1 MLWRSSPSV
10 KSIEGSPMAFNRV
23 AGCVFLFVLLAGAL
37 SAITNVTTASQ
48 SNFARWSPT
57 YGPASITTQGG
68 NISWINITAAYQLT
82 AKWADLFGTVTGAN
96 IILAAAGD
104 TTNYVYRWNA
114 TSATKGVVCVSEG
127 SSFPS
132 STLSSANLTDING
145 LWSLTTIDNAT
156 NTYNTTFT
164 SVNISSQTLF
174 NANGSRLQ
182 GQSTFTDAAIYNGTT
197 GSKGNYA
204 FCTNISSSGKN
215 YNNVAVNYELLVPTT
230 PSSTETYNLYLE
242 IQT

>member
-156 NTYNTTFT
+156 NTYNTTST
-164 SVNISSQTLF
+164 INVSNQLVTA
-174 NANGSRLQ
+174 NASRLQ
-182 GQSTFTDAAIYNGTT
+182 SSSTFTDVAIYNGTL
-197 GSKGNYA
+197 GSKNNYA
-204 FCTNISSSGKN
+204 FCTNISGGTN
-215 YNNVAVNYELLVPTT
+215 YNGVSANYDLLVP
-230 PSSTETYNLYLE
+230 SSSGTNEPYYLFWE
-242 IQT
+242 VQT

>member
-1 MLWRSSPSV
+1 ML
-10 KSIEGSPMAFNRV
+10 MAFHRI
-23 AGCVFLFVLLAGAL
+23 AGCIFMFALLAGAA
-37 SAITNVTTASQ
+37 SAITNVTSVNQA
-48 SNFARWSPT
+48 NLARWSQTTAPST
-57 YGPASITTQGG
+57 VATQGG
-68 NISWINITAAYQLT
+68 NITWANITGANQLT
-82 AKWADLFGTVTGAN
+82 TKWADIFGSITLSQ
-96 IILAAAGD
+96 IILTDSAG
-104 TTNYVYRWNA
+104 TNYVYTWNA
-114 TSATKGVVCVSEG
+114 TAATKGDVCVSTA
-127 SSFPS
+127 STFPGP
-132 STLSSANLTDING
+132 TLSGANVTDINTVWG
-145 LWSLTTIDNAT
+145 LSTIDNAT

-215 YNNVAVNYELLVPTT
+215 YNNVTASYELLVPTT
-230 PSSTETYNLYLE
+230 PSSTETYNLYME